1 MCVAHIGLY
10 DHYANIAKK
19 EENFDVCFELPCRYG
34 NWKRKIQCEFWTST
48 HVLQKRKKDLVCVL
62 SPHVGIVIEKE
73 KSNMCF
79 VDDMQVLH
87 TLHLS
92 NGK

>member
-1 MCVAHIGLY
+1 M
-10 DHYANIAKK
+10 
-19 EENFDVCFELPCRYG
+19 
-34 NWKRKIQCEFWTST
+34 

-79 VDDMQVLH
+79 ANEMQVLH
-87 TLHLS
+87 TLYLS
-92 NGK
+92 NCKNGYCIFGISGFLAFMEVLWVHFLKHVY

>member
-19 EENFDVCFELPCRYG
+19 EENFDVCFESPCRYG
-34 NWKRKIQCEFWTST
+34 NLRRKIQCEFWTSM
-48 HVLQKRKKDLVCVL
+48 HVLQRKKDLVCVL
-62 SPHVGIVIEKE
+62 SPHGIAIEKE

-79 VDDMQVLH
+79 ANNMPVLH
-87 TLHLS
+87 TLYLS

>member
-1 MCVAHIGLY
+1 
-10 DHYANIAKK
+10 
-19 EENFDVCFELPCRYG
+19 
-34 NWKRKIQCEFWTST
+34 
-48 HVLQKRKKDLVCVL
+48 LQKRKKDLVCVL

>member
-1 MCVAHIGLY
+1 M
-10 DHYANIAKK
+10 
-19 EENFDVCFELPCRYG
+19 
-34 NWKRKIQCEFWTST
+34 

-62 SPHVGIVIEKE
+62 NPHGVAIEEE

-79 VDDMQVLH
+79 ANDMQVLH
-87 TLHLS
+87 TLYLS